1 MNFILNDIKRFYY
14 KDTIDELFLL
24 CPETM
29 SRKLPRANVQQA
41 FILDTVRKL
50 SLKDNN
56 NNMLCVGAYEDTASQ
71 SLIKNGYNVTEI
83 DPNINMSLD
92 SFFKKTSE
100 KFNTI
105 FSTSVIEHVDDDN
118 LFIDQICKLLKVGGY
133 GVLTCDFRDDYKPGD
148 GKPGEDY
155 RLYTKNDLLVRFK
168 SILEQ
173 NGCILFG
180 EVDYDH
186 EPDFQ
191 YGIYTYS
198 FASYVFKKI
207 S

>member
-1 MNFILNDIKRFYY
+1 MNIILNDAKREFY
-14 KDTIDELFLL
+14 KNAINELFDL
-24 CPETM
+24 CPEMM

-50 SLKDNN
+50 TLKTGSL
-56 NNMLCVGAYEDTASQ
+56 LCVGSYEDTASQ
-71 SLIKNGYNVTEI
+71 SLIKTGYNVIEI
-83 DPNINMSLD
+83 DPNVNMSLD
-92 SFFKKTSE
+92 TFFRTTDQ
-100 KFNTI
+100 KFDTV
-105 FSTSVIEHVDDDN
+105 FSTSVIEHVEDDN
-118 LFIDQICKLLKVGGY
+118 LFVDQICKLLKIGGY

-155 RLYTKNDLLVRFK
+155 RLYTKNDLLVRLK
-168 SILEQ
+168 QILNQ
-173 NGCILFG
+173 NNCILFG